1 MSERAERATRGSGVR
16 APTVSSGPGVPGM
29 EYKDYYAVLGVP
41 RAASQADIKKT
52 FRKLA
57 RQHHPDAKPGDAAA
71 ERRFKEVNEANEV
84 LGDPIKRKQYDEL
97 GANWEAISRARAA
110 ESGAG
115 RGGGGPYA
123 GFRGAGGNVRYEF
136 RTSGESGGFSD
147 FFRIFFGEEAD
158 AGATDGRATRS
169 ASGTRAT
176 PGAGAG
182 AGGSFEEILAGM
194 SAAGSFGAGQPA
206 GRRAGSHATGR
217 GAGQIGQAPAA
228 TGGGRSRRAE
238 TAPAAEALAEID
250 LSEAYRGT
258 SRVVEVDGKRFEVK
272 IPAGADTGTR
282 IRLTG
287 KAPGGGDLFVVV
299 DLQPDGVFTRRG
311 ADLERE
317 LPLTLEESLL
327 GAEVRV
333 ETLKGKVL
341 LKIPAGTQTGQT
353 FRLTGQGMPRM
364 KASGHGDLYVRAR
377 VIQPTNLSDEAKQ
390 VAHKFFELVRQPD
403 PR

>member
-1 MSERAERATRGSGVR
+1 
-16 APTVSSGPGVPGM
+16 M

-115 RGGGGPYA
+115 RSSGGPFA
-123 GFRGAGGNVRYEF
+123 GFSGAGGNVRYEF

-158 AGATDGRATRS
+158 AGAPDGRATRS

-176 PGAGAG
+176 PRAGAGAG
-182 AGGSFEEILAGM
+182 AGGSFEDILAGM
-194 SAAGSFGAGQPA
+194 GAAGSFGAGQPA
-206 GRRAGSHATGR
+206 GRRAGGHATGR
-217 GAGQIGQAPAA
+217 GAGHTDHAPPAG
-228 TGGGRSRRAE
+228 TGAGRSRRAE
-238 TAPAAEALAEID
+238 TAPAAEALAEIN
-250 LSEAYRGT
+250 LGEAYRGT

-299 DLQPDGVFTRRG
+299 DLQPDTMFTRRG

-327 GAEVRV
+327 GAEVKV

-341 LKIPAGTQTGQT
+341 LTIPAGTQTGQI

-364 KASGHGDLYVRAR
+364 KTSGHGDLYVRAR

-390 VAHKFFELVRQPD
+390 VAHEFFKLVRQAD